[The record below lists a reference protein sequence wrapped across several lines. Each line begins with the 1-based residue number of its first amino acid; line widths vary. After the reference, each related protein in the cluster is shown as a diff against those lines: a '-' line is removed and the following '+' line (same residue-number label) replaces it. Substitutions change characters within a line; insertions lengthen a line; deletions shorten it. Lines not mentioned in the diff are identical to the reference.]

1 MEWEDELFVGKKA
14 KDKIEAILE
23 AAYNMSVY
31 SDAFIIITKD
41 NSLNIQIISLNELSN
56 NSFLYNDFKAI
67 GVAKGYEEARELLA
81 MILTKRYKKDIK
93 KD

>member
-1 MEWEDELFVGKKA
+1 MQWEDELFVSKNA
-14 KDKIEAILE
+14 KDEIDNILE

-31 SDAFIIITKD
+31 NNAFLIISKD
-41 NSLNIQIISLNELSN
+41 DSFNIQIISLNELSN

-81 MILTKRYKKDIK
+81 MILTKRYNKD
-93 KD
+93 